1 MEEWTGD
8 ETPQVST
15 SHTGT
20 AILKLPVPLGIQPG
34 TFRRPSPGSGTH
46 CAADARQMQTPTVRA
61 GQVADV
67 RRRPQASV
75 TVRQDPS
82 AGVM

>member
-8 ETPQVST
+8 ETPRIST

-20 AILKLPVPLGIQPG
+20 AILNLPVPLDIQPG

-46 CAADARQMQTPTVRA
+46 CAADARQMQTPTVRV
-61 GQVADV
+61 GQVAGV
-67 RRRPQASV
+67 RRRP
-75 TVRQDPS
+75 
-82 AGVM
+82 